1 MRRAAVNDSIKNIND
16 NPLSRRWK
24 QRYHAQPDDIKKR
37 LDELDNQEINEYQLK
52 VIKRK
57 RVIPQK
63 GDVFLVSPKE
73 SLYFFGLVMEGN
85 VNNIN
90 GDGLSVVMIFKD
102 KARSIE
108 DSNFTPDFNNLLI
121 PPATVGREYWTRGY
135 FYNVGHM
142 DASFDDV
149 SYGFYDIIDGKYY
162 NEYEQEIPEPGDF
175 HLLGTFGVSTING
188 IARKINRELIM
199 NSSLLEIPCT
209 VTVDIC

>member
-57 RVIPQK
+57 RIIPQK

-102 KARSIE
+102 KATSME
-108 DSNFTPDFNNLLI
+108 DTNFTPDFNNLLI
-121 PPATVGREYWTRGY
+121 APSTVGREYWTRGY

-149 SYGFYDIIDGKYY
+149 RYGFYSIGKGRYCDV
-162 NEYEQEIPEPGDF
+162 ESKQLDEVPELVGI
-175 HLLGTFGVSTING
+175 FGVSTING
-188 IARKINRELIM
+188 IAREINRELIM
-199 NSSLLEIPCT
+199 DSSLLEIPRT